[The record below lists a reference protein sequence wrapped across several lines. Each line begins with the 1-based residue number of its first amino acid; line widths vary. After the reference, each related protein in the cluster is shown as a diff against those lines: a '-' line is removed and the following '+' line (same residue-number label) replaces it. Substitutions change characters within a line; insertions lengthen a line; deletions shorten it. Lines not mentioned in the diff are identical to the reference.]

1 MQFASSIAA
10 CLTVLGASALASCD
24 NPLGIPGAVLQP
36 DGTYLI
42 GEYNGLPDDAP
53 QSLIDMLK
61 NYKPDPNYMPRCVP
75 RPYTF
80 YVPPADRAAKTPGVQ
95 TTSSKTPS
103 AKSNVPSSKS
113 NTTTAKSSATSTT
126 ANLTASNTNQQRK

>member
-1 MQFASSIAA
+1 MQFISSIAV
-10 CLTVLGASALASCD
+10 CLAVFGTGALASRD

-53 QSLIDMLK
+53 QYLRDMLK

-75 RPYTF
+75 RNYTF
-80 YVPPADRAAKTPGVQ
+80 YVPPSDQGEQPKNSA
-95 TTSSKTPS
+95 SPS
-103 AKSNVPSSKS
+103 GRSNVPSGKNNVPSSS
-113 NTTTAKSSATSTT
+113 NK
-126 ANLTASNTNQQRK
+126 QRKL